1 MDRWGGSAEKKT
13 QRVEREEVAI
23 NSSFSQ
29 SKERKQMGLKWK
41 KQEFKVVSGLQLD
54 LSLMS
59 SVFCGMWRQNVAS
72 QLVQSSSAL
81 V

>member
-1 MDRWGGSAEKKT
+1 
-13 QRVEREEVAI
+13 
-23 NSSFSQ
+23 
-29 SKERKQMGLKWK
+29 MGLKWK

-72 QLVQSSSAL
+72 QLVQSSSA
-81 V
+81 VV